1 MEDTILKVAYVIFV
15 SLAFIHGYMSGRD
28 NGIKLGANS
37 LYELL
42 LLEGED
48 DIDGTVKVSLS
59 RSD

>member
-48 DIDGTVKVSLS
+48 DIDGTVLN
-59 RSD
+59 